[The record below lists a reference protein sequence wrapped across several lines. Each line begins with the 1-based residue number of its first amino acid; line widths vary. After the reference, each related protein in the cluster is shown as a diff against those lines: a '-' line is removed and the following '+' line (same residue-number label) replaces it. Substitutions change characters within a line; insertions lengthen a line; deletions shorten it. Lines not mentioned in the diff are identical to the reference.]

1 MDGQCTAFAATS
13 HGLPT
18 MLTQAARVCPNL
30 PYGSALEAF
39 QVGHAKFAAITLAS
53 AGKFPGGVIFPLLAN
68 GAIFDNSLMLG
79 LRSVLSPATSS
90 LLSPAT
96 VMAFMAASLTSV
108 TRTPLAS
115 VLILAMT
122 ASGLTPLSAL
132 LPGVLLASYTS
143 VWISDRLSQNT
154 FFCYSE

>member
-1 MDGQCTAFAATS
+1 
-13 HGLPT
+13 
-18 MLTQAARVCPNL
+18 MLTQAARVCPNS
-30 PYGSALEAF
+30 PYGSAPDAF
-39 QVGHAKFAAITLAS
+39 QVGLAKFVAITLAS

-68 GAIFDNSLMLG
+68 GAIFANSILLG
-79 LRSVLSPATSS
+79 LSSMLSPATSS

-96 VMAFMAASLTSV
+96 VMSLMAASLTSI
-108 TRTPLAS
+108 TRTPLAT

-143 VWISDRLSQNT
+143 VWVSDWLSQNT
-154 FFCYSE
+154 FYSYSE